1 MERRKLALVSAL
13 GALALLLCMA
23 GVLYL
28 SSAGRERDVPKIV
41 LPGTIEQE
49 QPSDEDPE
57 DTAGLNTHLT
67 QVRITPDNVRS
78 VIATMA
84 RPENYSAAATVT
96 LAWSSG
102 SYTQTRRVYVKDG
115 FTKVEV
121 LADNGRTERHIIT
134 DDTRVFMWNEGD
146 ANYYR
151 GSLGDFSADDSLLI
165 PTYEAIAD
173 LPDGAITD
181 ASYTVYAGENCIY
194 VASRDETLG
203 EDVYFW
209 ISLDSGLLIHT
220 ERVRDEL
227 VVYTMTLAGLLQD
240 EVGDTAFL
248 LPNNV
253 LATEVQ

>member
-28 SSAGRERDVPKIV
+28 SSMGRERDVPKIV
-41 LPGTIEQE
+41 LPDAITEE
-49 QPSDEDPE
+49 EPSGENSGD
-57 DTAGLNTHLT
+57 ASGLDAQMTR
-67 QVRITPDNVRS
+67 VEITPDNVRS
-78 VIATMA
+78 VVATMA

-102 SYTQTRRVYVKDG
+102 SVTQTRRVYVKDG
-115 FTKVEV
+115 FTKVEA
-121 LADNGRTERHIIT
+121 LSDSGHAERHIIT

-173 LPDGAITD
+173 LPDGAVTD
-181 ASYTVYAGENCIY
+181 ASYTLYAGENCIY
-194 VASRDETLG
+194 IASWDETLG
-203 EDVYFW
+203 ESVYYW

-227 VVYTMTLAGLLQD
+227 VVYTMTLAGLQVD
-240 EVGDTAFL
+240 EVADTAFR

-253 LATEVQ
+253 LATEVE